1 MGKRYVITEED
12 SGCGCWGIIGV
23 IFLIGIA
30 VTFWPLFLAAAI
42 IGIIVW
48 YFKFY
53 PDQKIRRQHAKEEK
67 ELERLEKEMS
77 LKRRKLNVSNQD
89 TILESERVKVEWKCD
104 YCQGI
109 NPPEIN
115 KCDYCAAKKD

>member
-1 MGKRYVITEED
+1 MGKRYVITEEKP
-12 SGCGCWGIIGV
+12 GCGCGSILGIIV
-23 IFLIGIA
+23 LIGIA

-67 ELERLEKEMS
+67 RIERLEKEVA
-77 LKRRKLNVSNQD
+77 LKRRKLNIENHE
-89 TILESERVKVEWKCD
+89 TTLESERVKIEWKCD

-109 NPPEIN
+109 NPPDVN
-115 KCDYCAAKKD
+115 KCDYCAAQKD